1 MTFMYRHA
9 VTAGAL
15 AVLLACSSS
24 SSSSSG
30 TGSLSVTAS
39 PTTAVADGTSTV
51 TIHVAG
57 TAKAPISIVTSKGSF
72 AGQSSATY
80 QATPFDAVLQTCD
93 SSKDSSC
100 AGDAIVRAQDANG
113 VSGSAIVVL
122 TALSGGTDGG
132 TDGGSDGGTD
142 AGSDG
147 GTSGTTQLGSL
158 SLLSQGYEIQGV
170 RFSGFQEVNNL
181 TFQVL
186 DATGQPYVAGL
197 TVNFTHTSLGGSF
210 IGASSS
216 CTNANPSICSAS
228 AVTDS
233 SGQVTV
239 PLASGTVAGVVAVT
253 ASATLG
259 GITITDTASGIA
271 IVGAKAS
278 GSHISIE
285 CTPKNVPALAADRTC
300 LTTYY
305 DGVITC
311 TAYFADRFNNVIG
324 VPLLATFA
332 SEAGSPGLP
341 VLTAA
346 YDPKTTTDQ
355 TSKLGFAVETVAVA
369 GYPLPVD
376 VAPVGSE
383 PSSTVTNDP
392 CGTGASFTRI
402 HNPRDGLV
410 TIIVMARGEE
420 GFVDLN
426 GNGVW
431 DAGEPFIDLGEPF
444 VDANDNDLHDSGE
457 WFLDANSNGVW
468 DGPNGK
474 WDSDTTIWA
483 ATRVVYTGLPAAQ
496 TAASP
501 GSYVTNVNPVDGSG
515 NLALSLAALTDGT
528 FTFVFQDEN
537 MNQLSPSFT
546 SYTPLSETGNS
557 TPKVLFSPANVD
569 NLGMGFEQQYC
580 QEKAPTAAATCSN
593 ICPSAPCYVRTFVGP
608 YPKGSVGVAS
618 AIPSKV
624 GFDAIDIEPTVNK
637 ITVAPG
643 VRQPV
648 AVSQ

>member
-1 MTFMYRHA
+1 M
-9 VTAGAL
+9 
-15 AVLLACSSS
+15 
-24 SSSSSG
+24 
-30 TGSLSVTAS
+30 
-39 PTTAVADGTSTV
+39 
-51 TIHVAG
+51 
-57 TAKAPISIVTSKGSF
+57 
-72 AGQSSATY
+72 
-80 QATPFDAVLQTCD
+80 
-93 SSKDSSC
+93 
-100 AGDAIVRAQDANG
+100 
-113 VSGSAIVVL
+113 
-122 TALSGGTDGG
+122 
-132 TDGGSDGGTD
+132 
-142 AGSDG
+142 
-147 GTSGTTQLGSL
+147 
-158 SLLSQGYEIQGV
+158 
-170 RFSGFQEVNNL
+170 
-181 TFQVL
+181 
-186 DATGQPYVAGL
+186 
-197 TVNFTHTSLGGSF
+197 
-210 IGASSS
+210 
-216 CTNANPSICSAS
+216 SAS
-228 AVTDS
+228 AAN
-233 SGQVTV
+233 
-239 PLASGTVAGVVAVT
+239 L
-253 ASATLG
+253 
-259 GITITDTASGIA
+259 A
-271 IVGAKAS
+271 IVGAKSNGA
-278 GSHISIE
+278 HITLD
-285 CTPKNVPALAADRTC
+285 CTPRNVAALSDNDCNFSHYTGS
-300 LTTYY
+300 
-305 DGVITC
+305 DNFVTC
-311 TAYFADRFNNVIG
+311 TVTLADRFNNALGISTLV
-324 VPLLATFA
+324 TFQ
-332 SEAGSPGLP
+332 SEAGSVGPP
-341 VLTAA
+341 
-346 YDPKTTTDQ
+346 TTTPQYDSTKPPDGQ
-355 TSKLGFAVETVAVA
+355 KALGVATDFIGVA
-369 GYPLPVD
+369 GGTLPVD
-376 VAPVGSE
+376 VAPFAGETSLQYVNS
-383 PSSTVTNDP
+383 
-392 CGTGASFTRI
+392 CGNLT

-468 DGPNGK
+468 DGPNGN